1 MQGVPG
7 AAAEALTGHCLV
19 QDGGFVC
26 AAACSVYGR
35 AMFLRPGR
43 LLLGAAILSMLI
55 AAAAFRDATGVRLLR
70 KLGADAARQ
79 EDANAALREENAR
92 LSRRLGQMSGP
103 GEAQALER
111 VARERLGYVRD
122 DEILFKFE

>member
-1 MQGVPG
+1 
-7 AAAEALTGHCLV
+7 
-19 QDGGFVC
+19 
-26 AAACSVYGR
+26 
-35 AMFLRPGR
+35 MFLRPGR